1 MTCFQKWGIGF
12 SKTNSSHHA
21 SQFSVN
27 PVHSIYNGT
36 ETSSYFGPRI
46 WEQIPCEI
54 RNRKF
59 LVGFKLEIK
68 KWKPAGC
75 PIFSLIIQISCL
87 LIICIHLREKNPSC
101 FFDFGPFWR
110 PKAQSFRIS
119 EQHPNFQF
127 SRVML
132 TSLGYVVDVVL
143 SNIKKD
149 CWGKFEPVSTY
160 EEITEKDW

>member
-1 MTCFQKWGIGF
+1 MHNFNPVSIHHNIIQTLATEIWKLLMTCFQKWGISF
-12 SKTNSSHHA
+12 SKTNSSHHT

-87 LIICIHLREKNPSC
+87 LIICIHLREKTLPVSSILSH
-101 FFDFGPFWR
+101 FDVQKR
-110 PKAQSFRIS
+110 KAS
-119 EQHPNFQF
+119 EFQNNILTSS
-127 SRVML
+127 SRVSCL
-132 TSLGYVVDVVL
+132 
-143 SNIKKD
+143 
-149 CWGKFEPVSTY
+149 PH
-160 EEITEKDW
+160 